1 MPGASGRPRSLMD
14 IPTYAPSS
22 SSTSSNNDN
31 REDPPLIPPPNLN
44 SSSSIKLDPDRLEEE
59 IVEAE
64 KKISTLQAQ
73 ITQSEQNLSAQDKV
87 TEEQIKTVTE
97 ETMRKAEKEH
107 LDLLSND
114 TDVPLDD
121 FEEVLQP
128 IIESCTKDTIS
139 GGKVCKILF

>member
-1 MPGASGRPRSLMD
+1 MPGGSGRPRSLMD
-14 IPTYAPSS
+14 IPTYAPSTS
-22 SSTSSNNDN
+22 SSSSNNDN

-73 ITQSEQNLSAQDKV
+73 ISQSEQNLSAQEKV
-87 TEEQIKTVTE
+87 TEDQIKSATNE
-97 ETMRKAEKEH
+97 AMRKAEKEH

-114 TDVPLDD
+114 TDVPLED

-139 GGKVCKILF
+139 GGKVSFFTL